1 MSDSPRLGGFKTLN
15 NVVWVSLLGP
25 AGDDTLATRLCHL
38 LAGEEV
44 NLPFLTVGGLG
55 TAPGVNF
62 VVEVQDAPGVKAA
75 IEGTF
80 SRCEINMREAG
91 VFSLFPHKSDPLVL
105 GTLLTAFGERSIR
118 PLAMANSHSAVSV
131 VLEKDAFDQAV
142 AALFGPFHISGY
154 RTPADWREAQ
164 KGKEALF
171 KEVIASYREERP
183 KVYGLALHETQELL
197 DVRFAPHQLSR
208 MGRVFRAFSEAG
220 HFLTFLISL
229 PARDRAFH
237 FLFSLPGDQHHD
249 ETILGLMNDGV
260 EVRHYPVTFFAMN
273 GPHFGDRYGIAGD
286 ILHALDQ
293 AEVDY
298 LGLGCSVASVTGV
311 LRAGQADR
319 AVAAIKSC
327 CDVPSI
333 MFNT

>member
-1 MSDSPRLGGFKTLN
+1 MSDSPRLGGFKILN
-15 NVVWVSLLGP
+15 HVVWASLLGP
-25 AGDDTLATRLCHL
+25 AGDDTLGTRLCHL
-38 LAGEEV
+38 LAGEEI
-44 NLPFLTVGGLG
+44 NLPFLTVGGFR

-62 VVEVQDAPGVKAA
+62 VVEAQDAPRVKAA
-75 IEGTF
+75 IEQAF
-80 SRCEINMREAG
+80 SRCEVSMRKAG
-91 VFSLFPHKSDPLVL
+91 VFSLFPHRSDPLVL
-105 GTLLTAFGERSIR
+105 GTLLTALGERSIR
-118 PLAMANSHSAVSV
+118 PLALANSHSAVSV
-131 VLEKDAFDQAV
+131 VLDQDTVESSV

-154 RTPADWREAQ
+154 RTPADWRLAQ

-171 KEVIASYREERP
+171 KEVIASYREKRP

-197 DVRFAPHQLSR
+197 DVRFGPQQLSR
-208 MGRVFRAFSEAG
+208 MGYVFRAFSEAG

-229 PARDRAFH
+229 PERDDAFH
-237 FLFSLPGDQHHD
+237 FLFSLPPYQHH
-249 ETILGLMNDGV
+249 EKTISGLMDEGV

-298 LGLGCSVASVTGV
+298 LGLGCSVASITGV
-311 LRAGQADR
+311 FQAGQVDR
-319 AVAAIKSC
+319 AVAAIKGC